1 MANSSIE
8 EEFERLRVRVEN
20 LKMSEKAKA
29 DFFQSEWNRLCEKE
43 EKEKER
49 QAMLEEK
56 EKERQAMLE
65 EKEKERELE
74 LERLKLESE
83 RELEL
88 KRMEFEER
96 KRQMELERLRLEREA
111 NRSAGEGGE
120 ANQAGGVRA
129 FGGVNSLDLPHF
141 VDGKDDLDSYLLR
154 FERYATVANWPQTNW
169 ATQLSALLRGEALG
183 VYSRL
188 SQEDALDYERLKA
201 ALLERYDYTEK
212 GYRQRFREAKP
223 EGAESPDQFI
233 VRLRNYFTQ
242 WVKLSDMESSF
253 EGVVELMVKE
263 QFINACPKELSVHLM
278 ESKHK
283 DLREL
288 AASAGQYLT
297 AHNRKLSSRDVSAKK
312 SVGAP
317 RLEGKIPDIS
327 STTKGNIKC
336 FNCGKVGHRASE
348 CFSKIQERNPKR
360 YCYRCGGMGHTF
372 MQCEERNRLARGGAG
387 ARERAYKVACAVP
400 IKSFSEIGNEKQKEE
415 NYRSVSKERKEIDQ
429 KSQEYLELKDGRKIG
444 ILNGACL
451 DENLSNQM
459 PTSIGMVGNKS
470 VTVLRD
476 TGCSGVIV
484 KRELVAEEQLTGK
497 VGYIMT
503 VARTLLKAPFA
514 NVEINTPYCS
524 GTVEALCLRDPL
536 YPLIVGNIPGAR
548 APDDPDETWCV
559 EAAAVTRS
567 QAKRSTESKPLKVAE
582 ATNQMAVTKDE
593 LIKLQGEDPSLL
605 KYVTM
610 EAPLVKNGRE
620 ISYIKRKGILY
631 RITKNIDV
639 GEKELKQILVPK
651 DLRKKVMEIAHDT
664 MLAGHMGVKKT
675 EDRILTNFYWPGIHQ
690 DVASFC
696 RSCDVCQR
704 TVSKGRVAKVP
715 LGKMPLMDL
724 PFKRVAVDL
733 IGPIMPASD
742 KGHRYVLTLVDYAT
756 RYPEAVPLKNID
768 TETVAE
774 ALLDLYSRIGIPEE
788 VLSDLGTQFVS
799 ECMQEVSRLLSI
811 RRLTTTP
818 YHPICNGLTEK
829 FNGTLKKMLRRLCVE
844 QPKQWYRFI
853 NPLLFAYR
861 EVPQASTGF
870 SPFELLY
877 GHTVRGPMA
886 ILKELWTGE
895 SESTEVKTSYQYVLE
910 LRERLEETMKLAQE
924 ELTKNQTR
932 YKRNYDKKTKD
943 RLFNKGDKVLVM
955 LPTNNNKLLMQ
966 WKGPYEIIQ
975 RMGDNGY
982 KILVGNKE
990 KNYHANMLKKY
1001 YAREDEVKTEI
1012 EKEDLKMS
1020 AGAEMLMDEEMPS
1033 IDEDSLLELGTYKQK
1048 EDVSDVKL
1056 GTELGDSQSRQLQ
1069 ALMENYA
1076 DVFSDVP
1083 GRTSKIE
1090 HRINLVD
1097 EEPVRLKPYP
1107 LPYALRQEL
1116 KEEIKEM
1123 LDMGVIRKS
1132 SSPYASPVVIVKK
1145 KDGLNRICVDY
1156 RKLNKVTISD
1166 PEPMRTSEDLF
1177 QQLGKSKFF
1186 SKIDLSKGYWQ
1197 IPVAEEDIF
1206 KTAFVTPDGT
1216 YEFLRM
1222 PFGMKNSGATLVRG
1236 MREVLSGMSGVESYI
1251 DDLIVFSRDWETHLR
1266 TLEELL
1272 KRLSEANLTAR
1283 PSKCIFGAS
1292 TVEFLGH
1299 DVGYDWI
1306 TPNDDNLEKIARAK
1320 RPVTKKEVRSFCGLL
1335 GYYRDYIP
1343 SFAIIAAPLTD
1354 LTKKGQPNFVK
1365 WGEAQEKAFNTLRE
1379 ALLKRPI
1386 LRLPDHSRN
1395 FTLRTDASNSGIG
1408 AVLMQEHEGKL
1419 HPVAYASKK
1428 LTNAETKYSTLEKE
1442 CLAIIWGV
1450 GKFRLF
1456 LAGKKFVLQTD
1467 HKPLTFL
1474 STARYKNDRILR
1486 WSLSLQGYDFVV
1498 KDIAGKENV
1507 MADYL
1512 SRIIV

>member
-1 MANSSIE
+1 
-8 EEFERLRVRVEN
+8 
-20 LKMSEKAKA
+20 
-29 DFFQSEWNRLCEKE
+29 
-43 EKEKER
+43 
-49 QAMLEEK
+49 
-56 EKERQAMLE
+56 
-65 EKEKERELE
+65 
-74 LERLKLESE
+74 
-83 RELEL
+83 
-88 KRMEFEER
+88 
-96 KRQMELERLRLEREA
+96 
-111 NRSAGEGGE
+111 
-120 ANQAGGVRA
+120 
-129 FGGVNSLDLPHF
+129 
-141 VDGKDDLDSYLLR
+141 
-154 FERYATVANWPQTNW
+154 
-169 ATQLSALLRGEALG
+169 
-183 VYSRL
+183 
-188 SQEDALDYERLKA
+188 
-201 ALLERYDYTEK
+201 
-212 GYRQRFREAKP
+212 
-223 EGAESPDQFI
+223 
-233 VRLRNYFTQ
+233 
-242 WVKLSDMESSF
+242 
-253 EGVVELMVKE
+253 
-263 QFINACPKELSVHLM
+263 
-278 ESKHK
+278 
-283 DLREL
+283 
-288 AASAGQYLT
+288 
-297 AHNRKLSSRDVSAKK
+297 
-312 SVGAP
+312 
-317 RLEGKIPDIS
+317 
-327 STTKGNIKC
+327 
-336 FNCGKVGHRASE
+336 
-348 CFSKIQERNPKR
+348 
-360 YCYRCGGMGHTF
+360 
-372 MQCEERNRLARGGAG
+372 
-387 ARERAYKVACAVP
+387 
-400 IKSFSEIGNEKQKEE
+400 
-415 NYRSVSKERKEIDQ
+415 
-429 KSQEYLELKDGRKIG
+429 
-444 ILNGACL
+444 
-451 DENLSNQM
+451 
-459 PTSIGMVGNKS
+459 
-470 VTVLRD
+470 
-476 TGCSGVIV
+476 
-484 KRELVAEEQLTGK
+484 
-497 VGYIMT
+497 
-503 VARTLLKAPFA
+503 
-514 NVEINTPYCS
+514 
-524 GTVEALCLRDPL
+524 
-536 YPLIVGNIPGAR
+536 
-548 APDDPDETWCV
+548 
-559 EAAAVTRS
+559 
-567 QAKRSTESKPLKVAE
+567 
-582 ATNQMAVTKDE
+582 
-593 LIKLQGEDPSLL
+593 
-605 KYVTM
+605 
-610 EAPLVKNGRE
+610 
-620 ISYIKRKGILY
+620 
-631 RITKNIDV
+631 
-639 GEKELKQILVPK
+639 
-651 DLRKKVMEIAHDT
+651 
-664 MLAGHMGVKKT
+664 
-675 EDRILTNFYWPGIHQ
+675 
-690 DVASFC
+690 
-696 RSCDVCQR
+696 
-704 TVSKGRVAKVP
+704 
-715 LGKMPLMDL
+715 
-724 PFKRVAVDL
+724 
-733 IGPIMPASD
+733 
-742 KGHRYVLTLVDYAT
+742 
-756 RYPEAVPLKNID
+756 
-768 TETVAE
+768 
-774 ALLDLYSRIGIPEE
+774 
-788 VLSDLGTQFVS
+788 
-799 ECMQEVSRLLSI
+799 
-811 RRLTTTP
+811 
-818 YHPICNGLTEK
+818 
-829 FNGTLKKMLRRLCVE
+829 
-844 QPKQWYRFI
+844 
-853 NPLLFAYR
+853 
-861 EVPQASTGF
+861 
-870 SPFELLY
+870 
-877 GHTVRGPMA
+877 
-886 ILKELWTGE
+886 
-895 SESTEVKTSYQYVLE
+895 
-910 LRERLEETMKLAQE
+910 MKLAQE

-975 RMGDNGY
+975 RMGDNSY

-1076 DVFSDVP
+1076 EVFSDVP

-1090 HRINLVD
+1090 HRIDLVD

-1145 KDGLNRICVDY
+1145 KDGSNRICVDY

-1236 MREVLSGMSGVESYI
+1236 MREVLSGISGVESYI

-1395 FTLRTDASNSGIG
+1395 FTLRTDSSNSGIG

>member
-65 EKEKERELE
+65 EKERERQAMLEEKEKNRELE
-74 LERLKLESE
+74 LERLKFESKQ
-83 RELEL
+83 RE
-88 KRMEFEER
+88 MEFEER
-96 KRQMELERLRLEREA
+96 KMQMELERLRLEREA

-129 FGGVNSLDLPHF
+129 FGGVKSLDLPHF

-233 VRLRNYFTQ
+233 VRLRNYFTR

-288 AASAGQYLT
+288 AARAGQYLT

-514 NVEINTPYCS
+514 NIEINTPYCS

-610 EAPLVKNGRE
+610 EATLVKNGRE

-690 DVASFC
+690 DVVSFC

-774 ALLDLYSRIGIPEE
+774 ALLDLYSRVGIPEE

-877 GHTVRGPMA
+877 GRTVRGPMA

-1001 YAREDEVKTEI
+1001 YAREDEAKTEI
-1012 EKEDLKMS
+1012 EK
-1020 AGAEMLMDEEMPS
+1020 
-1033 IDEDSLLELGTYKQK
+1033 
-1048 EDVSDVKL
+1048 
-1056 GTELGDSQSRQLQ
+1056 
-1069 ALMENYA
+1069 
-1076 DVFSDVP
+1076 
-1083 GRTSKIE
+1083 
-1090 HRINLVD
+1090 
-1097 EEPVRLKPYP
+1097 
-1107 LPYALRQEL
+1107 
-1116 KEEIKEM
+1116 
-1123 LDMGVIRKS
+1123 
-1132 SSPYASPVVIVKK
+1132 
-1145 KDGLNRICVDY
+1145 
-1156 RKLNKVTISD
+1156 
-1166 PEPMRTSEDLF
+1166 
-1177 QQLGKSKFF
+1177 
-1186 SKIDLSKGYWQ
+1186 
-1197 IPVAEEDIF
+1197 EDIF

-1365 WGEAQEKAFNTLRE
+1365 WGEVQEKAFNTLRE

>member
-1 MANSSIE
+1 
-8 EEFERLRVRVEN
+8 
-20 LKMSEKAKA
+20 
-29 DFFQSEWNRLCEKE
+29 
-43 EKEKER
+43 
-49 QAMLEEK
+49 
-56 EKERQAMLE
+56 
-65 EKEKERELE
+65 
-74 LERLKLESE
+74 
-83 RELEL
+83 
-88 KRMEFEER
+88 
-96 KRQMELERLRLEREA
+96 
-111 NRSAGEGGE
+111 
-120 ANQAGGVRA
+120 
-129 FGGVNSLDLPHF
+129 
-141 VDGKDDLDSYLLR
+141 
-154 FERYATVANWPQTNW
+154 
-169 ATQLSALLRGEALG
+169 
-183 VYSRL
+183 
-188 SQEDALDYERLKA
+188 
-201 ALLERYDYTEK
+201 
-212 GYRQRFREAKP
+212 
-223 EGAESPDQFI
+223 
-233 VRLRNYFTQ
+233 
-242 WVKLSDMESSF
+242 
-253 EGVVELMVKE
+253 
-263 QFINACPKELSVHLM
+263 
-278 ESKHK
+278 
-283 DLREL
+283 
-288 AASAGQYLT
+288 
-297 AHNRKLSSRDVSAKK
+297 
-312 SVGAP
+312 
-317 RLEGKIPDIS
+317 
-327 STTKGNIKC
+327 
-336 FNCGKVGHRASE
+336 
-348 CFSKIQERNPKR
+348 
-360 YCYRCGGMGHTF
+360 
-372 MQCEERNRLARGGAG
+372 
-387 ARERAYKVACAVP
+387 
-400 IKSFSEIGNEKQKEE
+400 
-415 NYRSVSKERKEIDQ
+415 
-429 KSQEYLELKDGRKIG
+429 
-444 ILNGACL
+444 
-451 DENLSNQM
+451 
-459 PTSIGMVGNKS
+459 
-470 VTVLRD
+470 
-476 TGCSGVIV
+476 
-484 KRELVAEEQLTGK
+484 
-497 VGYIMT
+497 
-503 VARTLLKAPFA
+503 
-514 NVEINTPYCS
+514 
-524 GTVEALCLRDPL
+524 
-536 YPLIVGNIPGAR
+536 
-548 APDDPDETWCV
+548 
-559 EAAAVTRS
+559 
-567 QAKRSTESKPLKVAE
+567 
-582 ATNQMAVTKDE
+582 
-593 LIKLQGEDPSLL
+593 
-605 KYVTM
+605 
-610 EAPLVKNGRE
+610 
-620 ISYIKRKGILY
+620 
-631 RITKNIDV
+631 
-639 GEKELKQILVPK
+639 
-651 DLRKKVMEIAHDT
+651 
-664 MLAGHMGVKKT
+664 
-675 EDRILTNFYWPGIHQ
+675 
-690 DVASFC
+690 
-696 RSCDVCQR
+696 
-704 TVSKGRVAKVP
+704 
-715 LGKMPLMDL
+715 
-724 PFKRVAVDL
+724 
-733 IGPIMPASD
+733 
-742 KGHRYVLTLVDYAT
+742 
-756 RYPEAVPLKNID
+756 
-768 TETVAE
+768 
-774 ALLDLYSRIGIPEE
+774 
-788 VLSDLGTQFVS
+788 
-799 ECMQEVSRLLSI
+799 
-811 RRLTTTP
+811 
-818 YHPICNGLTEK
+818 
-829 FNGTLKKMLRRLCVE
+829 
-844 QPKQWYRFI
+844 
-853 NPLLFAYR
+853 
-861 EVPQASTGF
+861 
-870 SPFELLY
+870 
-877 GHTVRGPMA
+877 MA

-895 SESTEVKTSYQYVLE
+895 SESTEVKTNYQYVLE

-924 ELTKNQTR
+924 ELTKNQIR

-943 RLFNKGDKVLVM
+943 RLFNEGDKVLVM

-982 KILVGNKE
+982 KILVRNKE

-1001 YAREDEVKTEI
+1001 YAREDEAKTEI

-1090 HRINLVD
+1090 HRINLID

-1107 LPYALRQEL
+1107 LLYALRQEL

-1145 KDGLNRICVDY
+1145 KDGSNRICVDY

-1251 DDLIVFSRDWETHLR
+1251 DDLIVFSSDWETHLR

-1299 DVGYDWI
+1299 DVGYDCI

-1386 LRLPDHSRN
+1386 LRLPDHSLN

-1419 HPVAYASKK
+1419 HPVAYASEK
-1428 LTNAETKYSTLEKE
+1428 LTNAETRYSTLEKE

-1456 LAGKKFVLQTD
+1456 LAGKTFVLQTD

>member
-1 MANSSIE
+1 M
-8 EEFERLRVRVEN
+8 
-20 LKMSEKAKA
+20 
-29 DFFQSEWNRLCEKE
+29 
-43 EKEKER
+43 
-49 QAMLEEK
+49 
-56 EKERQAMLE
+56 
-65 EKEKERELE
+65 
-74 LERLKLESE
+74 
-83 RELEL
+83 
-88 KRMEFEER
+88 
-96 KRQMELERLRLEREA
+96 
-111 NRSAGEGGE
+111 
-120 ANQAGGVRA
+120 
-129 FGGVNSLDLPHF
+129 
-141 VDGKDDLDSYLLR
+141 
-154 FERYATVANWPQTNW
+154 
-169 ATQLSALLRGEALG
+169 
-183 VYSRL
+183 
-188 SQEDALDYERLKA
+188 
-201 ALLERYDYTEK
+201 
-212 GYRQRFREAKP
+212 
-223 EGAESPDQFI
+223 
-233 VRLRNYFTQ
+233 
-242 WVKLSDMESSF
+242 
-253 EGVVELMVKE
+253 
-263 QFINACPKELSVHLM
+263 
-278 ESKHK
+278 
-283 DLREL
+283 
-288 AASAGQYLT
+288 
-297 AHNRKLSSRDVSAKK
+297 
-312 SVGAP
+312 
-317 RLEGKIPDIS
+317 
-327 STTKGNIKC
+327 
-336 FNCGKVGHRASE
+336 
-348 CFSKIQERNPKR
+348 
-360 YCYRCGGMGHTF
+360 
-372 MQCEERNRLARGGAG
+372 
-387 ARERAYKVACAVP
+387 
-400 IKSFSEIGNEKQKEE
+400 
-415 NYRSVSKERKEIDQ
+415 
-429 KSQEYLELKDGRKIG
+429 
-444 ILNGACL
+444 
-451 DENLSNQM
+451 
-459 PTSIGMVGNKS
+459 
-470 VTVLRD
+470 
-476 TGCSGVIV
+476 
-484 KRELVAEEQLTGK
+484 
-497 VGYIMT
+497 
-503 VARTLLKAPFA
+503 
-514 NVEINTPYCS
+514 
-524 GTVEALCLRDPL
+524 
-536 YPLIVGNIPGAR
+536 
-548 APDDPDETWCV
+548 
-559 EAAAVTRS
+559 
-567 QAKRSTESKPLKVAE
+567 
-582 ATNQMAVTKDE
+582 
-593 LIKLQGEDPSLL
+593 
-605 KYVTM
+605 
-610 EAPLVKNGRE
+610 
-620 ISYIKRKGILY
+620 
-631 RITKNIDV
+631 
-639 GEKELKQILVPK
+639 
-651 DLRKKVMEIAHDT
+651 
-664 MLAGHMGVKKT
+664 
-675 EDRILTNFYWPGIHQ
+675 
-690 DVASFC
+690 
-696 RSCDVCQR
+696 
-704 TVSKGRVAKVP
+704 
-715 LGKMPLMDL
+715 
-724 PFKRVAVDL
+724 
-733 IGPIMPASD
+733 
-742 KGHRYVLTLVDYAT
+742 
-756 RYPEAVPLKNID
+756 
-768 TETVAE
+768 
-774 ALLDLYSRIGIPEE
+774 
-788 VLSDLGTQFVS
+788 
-799 ECMQEVSRLLSI
+799 
-811 RRLTTTP
+811 
-818 YHPICNGLTEK
+818 
-829 FNGTLKKMLRRLCVE
+829 
-844 QPKQWYRFI
+844 
-853 NPLLFAYR
+853 
-861 EVPQASTGF
+861 
-870 SPFELLY
+870 
-877 GHTVRGPMA
+877 
-886 ILKELWTGE
+886 
-895 SESTEVKTSYQYVLE
+895 LE

-982 KILVGNKE
+982 KIFVGNKE

-1056 GTELGDSQSRQLQ
+1056 GTELGDNQSRQLQ

-1090 HRINLVD
+1090 HRINLID

-1145 KDGLNRICVDY
+1145 KDGSNRICVDY

-1197 IPVAEEDIF
+1197 IPVAKEDIV

-1236 MREVLSGMSGVESYI
+1236 MREVLSGISGVESYI

-1272 KRLSEANLTAR
+1272 KRLSEVNLTAR

-1343 SFAIIAAPLTD
+1343 SCAIIAAPLTD

-1486 WSLSLQGYDFVV
+1486 WSLSLQGCDFVV